1 MNNIM
6 VGVKRFFKNKNTVTI
21 FAVVVCFCC
30 CRSLLLC
37 RRRAFA
43 VKCPLLN
50 LLIKPILNG
59 IIKAFYLFDRREL

>member
-1 MNNIM
+1 MLQTIIL
-6 VGVKRFFKNKNTVTI
+6 VLARTAKNKAL
-21 FAVVVCFCC
+21 FPPSL
-30 CRSLLLC
+30 CRSLLS
-37 RRRAFA
+37 FA